1 MALHPMAKLA
11 LTIIYT
17 PLLLNAFVLW
27 IVNTIYWKE
36 QWECIT
42 CRADDEPSIVQQ
54 FLYFS
59 VWSLWLTMVVFFA
72 WAVGSTCTASTDRPL
87 ANRIAEWSFRL
98 ALPHVVTVMTTYIYY
113 VALNPPDTFLDEQ
126 ACYTLSRGGL
136 SRSITDNRG
145 AINAYLV
152 CALLSD
158 VLVHWMSAPL
168 LLVLLWS
175 GELEYDPLLPYST
188 ILMIALGISVG
199 LADTYGSTI
208 YCGNAW
214 FNVGMSILINFF
226 YHVLF
231 ALGHRRIPSFLY
243 QRCARIEK
251 DDSEVTLEKTKDAEA
266 CQ

>member
-11 LTIIYT
+11 VIITYT

-72 WAVGSTCTASTDRPL
+72 WAVGSTCTASTERPL
-87 ANRIAEWSFRL
+87 ANRISEWSFRL

-113 VALNPPDTFLDEQ
+113 VALNPPDTFLDQQ
-126 ACYTLSRGGL
+126 ACHTL

-158 VLVHWMSAPL
+158 VLVHWINATTAKL
-168 LLVLLWS
+168 H
-175 GELEYDPLLPYST
+175 
-188 ILMIALGISVG
+188 
-199 LADTYGSTI
+199 TI
-208 YCGNAW
+208 YRAAGSPTTAIK
-214 FNVGMSILINFF
+214 V
-226 YHVLF
+226 
-231 ALGHRRIPSFLY
+231 
-243 QRCARIEK
+243 
-251 DDSEVTLEKTKDAEA
+251 
-266 CQ
+266 